1 MVPYALRYCGGSAV
15 EVYRDAPY
23 LFRLASTGGHLEVFH
38 YLRQL
43 DPQLDKG
50 FTSCRDYAGRTLLHV
65 AAWHGR
71 VDIVRLFLASSP
83 LPSLLD
89 LRTLLSTF
97 SGDNILHCAAKN
109 GQAALLMAL
118 RAEYPV
124 VASFLLQQRNGKG
137 WIPAEC
143 AMTCGFKEVAEI
155 LA

>member
-1 MVPYALRYCGGSAV
+1 MEIYS
-15 EVYRDAPY
+15 DAAY
-23 LFRLASTGGHLEVFH
+23 LFRLASTGGHLEVFQ
-38 YLRQL
+38 YLRQR

-50 FTSCRDYAGRTLLHV
+50 FALCRDYAGRTLLHV

-71 VDIVRLFLASSP
+71 MDILRLFLSSSP

-89 LRTLLSTF
+89 LRSLLSTF
-97 SGDNILHCAAKN
+97 SWDTILHSAAKN
-109 GQAALLMAL
+109 GQAGVLLAL

-124 VASFLLQQRNGKG
+124 MVSFLLQQRNGKG

-143 AMTCGFKEVAEI
+143 AMAYGFHDVAEM